1 MSTIISF
8 ISQKG
13 GVGKSS
19 LARALAVLASNNNLK
34 VLLADCDFQQTT
46 SYDWTRLRQ
55 QKGLSLINAQV
66 FSDVSQ
72 VFKAKSQ
79 YDLIIVD
86 APART
91 SQSTLQL
98 ARESDLLVQPVGASR
113 DDLVPALREFNS
125 LVQIGIPRSRLFFAL
140 SRISSHAELKAVQK
154 YLTEANYQFLQGV
167 VWEKPSYKQA
177 QNEGKCLFEV
187 NYPSLQKEALK
198 LLEDIVSNVA

>member
-1 MSTIISF
+1 
-8 ISQKG
+8 
-13 GVGKSS
+13 
-19 LARALAVLASNNNLK
+19 
-34 VLLADCDFQQTT
+34 
-46 SYDWTRLRQ
+46 
-55 QKGLSLINAQV
+55 LSLINAQV